1 MRVRTRDMN
10 ESTDNRSTLADYV
23 VVGTG
28 SAGSVRAERLSGD
41 ARNWALVVEAGGKD
55 TAPR

>member
-1 MRVRTRDMN
+1 MN